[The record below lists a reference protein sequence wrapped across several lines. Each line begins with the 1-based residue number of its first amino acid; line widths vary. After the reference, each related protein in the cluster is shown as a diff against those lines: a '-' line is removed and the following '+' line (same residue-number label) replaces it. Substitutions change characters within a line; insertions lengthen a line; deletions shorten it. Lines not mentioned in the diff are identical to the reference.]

1 MYGNHLIICEF
12 PNKFKNAI
20 KNCKNCVSEEIR

>member
-1 MYGNHLIICEF
+1 MYGNQSIICEF